1 MISKSTVKRW
11 KRPLGILN
19 WYMASNSK
27 YVGGEC
33 LPPHQCEYPPTIKW
47 RFWSYNEQDKFSS
60 DLWNNWWECRP
71 PSIQVTPPSPPPK
84 KGLILVI
91 CLSSFIKIG
100 IKPHQLMLGQAPV
113 ITGPHIHYLK
123 NIWQK
128 YIYLNSVKPV
138 TDVQQ
143 PSKRPTWI
151 KSQGSTLKMS
161 SGIQICQS
169 HFLVNYVNFFMSC
182 DTHHQTCLIY
192 LPKECS
198 SQVTK
203 IIEK

>member
-1 MISKSTVKRW
+1 MSEVSASHPINVSTPQPSNGGFEATMNKTNSPLTSEIIGESAHHHRSRW
-11 KRPLGILN
+11 NPHPHPLR
-19 WYMASNSK
+19 K
-27 YVGGEC
+27 V
-33 LPPHQCEYPPTIKW
+33 
-47 RFWSYNEQDKFSS
+47 F
-60 DLWNNWWECRP
+60 
-71 PSIQVTPPSPPPK
+71 
-84 KGLILVI
+84 ILVI

-113 ITGPHIHYLK
+113 ITSPHIHYLK

-128 YIYLNSVKPV
+128 YIYWNSVKPV

-143 PSKRPTWI
+143 PSKSPTWI

-161 SGIQICQS
+161 SGIQNMPKSLFGQLCK
-169 HFLVNYVNFFMSC
+169 FLMSC
-182 DTHHQTCLIY
+182 DTHHQTCVRY

-203 IIEK
+203 RIEK